1 MVLWCYWQWA
11 AHLANRTWMAPA
23 QTVLLV
29 PTKPARG
36 RHRASLVVRAT
47 LNIHCWRRRRE
58 PPVTTP
64 VSSVRL
70 RITINFTMFYH
81 IAYTWIKN
89 KLIYKTFHN
98 VVYCIH
104 WHFTLIII
112 RKKQWFNRLLQKL
125 LSFQCWPIVGSAK
138 CILYNTEPHIWTRY
152 RLQNCFSA
160 EVIMFL
166 DIYLIRID
174 SGE

>member
-1 MVLWCYWQWA
+1 MPGLSLSL
-11 AHLANRTWMAPA
+11 AHC
-23 QTVLLV
+23 QTLTRRQLELSIIQ
-29 PTKPARG
+29 PTTSRL
-36 RHRASLVVRAT
+36 SF
-47 LNIHCWRRRRE
+47 HC
-58 PPVTTP
+58 
-64 VSSVRL
+64 RL
-70 RITINFTMFYH
+70 RVTINFTMFYH
-81 IAYTWIKN
+81 IAYTWIKI
-89 KLIYKTFHN
+89 KLIYKTFHS
-98 VVYCIH
+98 VVYCFH

-125 LSFQCWPIVGSAK
+125 LSFQCWPIGGSTK

-174 SGE
+174 GVE